1 MSGIAGIIHFDG
13 KPIEPGLIE
22 KMTGAMAHRGPDGI
36 NHWVKGSVA
45 LGQCMLRTTPE
56 SLEEHQPLTNED
68 ESLVLVM
75 DGRVDNWEELRR
87 ELLSRRAI
95 LRNRSDAELVLRSY
109 EVWGRDCLAHIDGD
123 FALVI
128 WDVRRR
134 EAFCARDRLGIKPLN
149 YHWKGNV
156 LSFASELQPLLGLP
170 WVTRKFNTGMISE
183 YLADSLIS
191 RDDTFFQDCF
201 RLPAATTLMFGDSR
215 KSTGNYWVPTDA
227 RELHLG
233 AKDEYVD
240 HLADLLAKATARRVR
255 TISRVGVLLSGGVD
269 SASVACFAQSEMM
282 QRAAGGNFGIE
293 TFSLIFPGMACDEEQ
308 TIKEF
313 LSRTGLRGH
322 RLAANQPNLEGW
334 RRNLELFKDFP
345 DSPTGAAYYPLLKM
359 ASDHGCKVLLGGWG
373 SDDWIG
379 GGGGIY
385 ADLISRGG
393 LSEIGGCFLQK
404 IRQRGFR
411 NALHLMFTYGVRPVV
426 YHAILSA
433 TGLRY
438 LPFRR
443 HMAPPPWLGTA
454 MAQEFQM
461 RRELAMMNYHQ
472 ATVGYHKAGLLR
484 WLNSGMFAL
493 NAELQERSCAWHGIE
508 GRYPFHDRSILEFA
522 FALPD
527 RVKWLLDRPKELLI
541 RVTRQLFAP
550 LFDHQFADLE
560 GSPIYLNAVRSD
572 QCRVTLESNRIA
584 AIGWIK
590 SNEGSDLYRN
600 VLRWFDQGDNR
611 YALQVR
617 SLWQIIALDLWYQHI
632 INLESINERKTA
644 NTERKKI
651 RGQL

>member
-13 KPIEPGLIE
+13 KPIEPGLIK

-87 ELLSRRAI
+87 ELLSRRAV

-109 EVWGRDCLAHIDGD
+109 EIWGRDCLPHIDGD

-134 EAFCARDRLGIKPLN
+134 EAFCARDRLGIKPFN

-170 WVTRKFNTGMISE
+170 WVARKFNTGMISE

-215 KSTGNYWVPTDA
+215 KSTGNYWAPTDA
-227 RELHLG
+227 RELYLG

-269 SASVACFAQSEMM
+269 SASVACFTRSEMM
-282 QRAAGGNFGIE
+282 QRAVGGHFGIE
-293 TFSLIFPGMACDEEQ
+293 TFSLVFPGMACDEEQ

-313 LSRTGLRGH
+313 LTRTGLGGH
-322 RLAANQPNLEGW
+322 SLAANQPNLEGW

-345 DSPTGAAYYPLLKM
+345 DSPTGAAYYPLLEM

-379 GGGGIY
+379 GGTGIY
-385 ADLISRGG
+385 ADVVSRGG
-393 LSEIGGCFLQK
+393 VGTIRIRLLQD
-404 IRQRGFR
+404 IQQRGLG
-411 NALHLMFTYGVRPVV
+411 NALRLMLSYGARPALRRV
-426 YHAILSA
+426 ILAA
-433 TGLRY
+433 TGLRQ

-443 HMAPPPWLGTA
+443 RQAAPPPWLGVA
-454 MAQEFQM
+454 MAEALRA
-461 RRELAMMNYHQ
+461 RRKLAAANDNYETASHHK
-472 ATVGYHKAGLLR
+472 VGMLR

-493 NAELQERSCAWHGIE
+493 NAELQERSCSWHGIE
-508 GRYPFHDRSILEFA
+508 GRYPFHDRSIVEFA

-527 RVKWLLDRPKELLI
+527 RVKWLLAKPKELLI
-541 RVTRQLFAP
+541 EATRGRFVP
-550 LFDHQFADLE
+550 LSEHRFSDPE

-572 QCRVTLESNRIA
+572 QCRAKLESNLTG

-590 SNEGSDLYRN
+590 PSEYSALYRN
-600 VLRWFDQGDNR
+600 VLRWFDHDDDR
-611 YALQVR
+611 YALHVR
-617 SLWQIIALDLWYQHI
+617 SLWQVIALDSWYQHI
-632 INLESINERKTA
+632 LNPE
-644 NTERKKI
+644 NTNAR
-651 RGQL
+651 